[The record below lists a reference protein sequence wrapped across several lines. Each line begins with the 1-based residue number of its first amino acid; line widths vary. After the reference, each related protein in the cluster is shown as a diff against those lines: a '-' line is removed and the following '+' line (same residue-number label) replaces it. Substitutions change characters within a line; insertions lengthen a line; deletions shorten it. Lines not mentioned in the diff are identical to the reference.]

1 MVVMRL
7 LWSRMHAVQAIV
19 SLPCFWFL
27 KVLFSRRIQQ
37 AARKQRKRESAMAAT
52 AAEVIGGIKTV
63 QALSLEETFA
73 DAFVRRNKASQKQD
87 IKGAR
92 LSAALGRTVGFL
104 VAASTALVLVEGAH
118 LVLQGELTPR
128 DLLVFLAHLK
138 N

>member
-92 LSAALGRTVGFL
+92 LSPPLAPTAGFPTPPPPALL
-104 VAASTALVLVEGAH
+104 
-118 LVLQGELTPR
+118 
-128 DLLVFLAHLK
+128 
-138 N
+138 